1 MLNQKL
7 AVESSQK
14 IHANCL
20 ITSAIQN
27 FCTSRLSNDL
37 STTGGI
43 VMNKK
48 ILTLAVL
55 SLLASS
61 SAWAQSSLTLYGNI
75 DGSVVSASGIG
86 AGKDRRT
93 SFGEGNWAPSVWGVQ
108 GTEDLGG
115 GMRAI
120 FQLEG
125 GYNAGTGAIAN
136 GGTTGVFSRLANVGI
151 SGSFGTVKAGLN
163 LSPFIDAYTSVLG
176 LAGNNFYVPALQM
189 HRAGT
194 VLNSANVSVPAYTGG
209 TDADPGFATTGGFF
223 IPNSVAYSLPSE
235 VVGGLRGNVL
245 YSFGG
250 VAGSFSRNRFMSAN
264 AGYAFGELNVVAA
277 ISDRDEQ
284 YRQWLVGAS
293 IPVGSVKLAA
303 NYVRFHPETG
313 DSSQTYVLGA
323 ETQLIPSTRIGINYA
338 HNSGPGNPS
347 IINLS
352 TVYSLS
358 KSTHLYAAFNR
369 ATDGIPSSYSG
380 SDATLTQPGT
390 SNAVIVGLQ
399 KSF

>member
-1 MLNQKL
+1 
-7 AVESSQK
+7 
-14 IHANCL
+14 
-20 ITSAIQN
+20 
-27 FCTSRLSNDL
+27 
-37 STTGGI
+37 
-43 VMNKK
+43 MNKK
-48 ILTLAVL
+48 ILTLAML

-115 GMRAI
+115 GMRAL

-136 GGTTGVFSRLANVGI
+136 GGTTGVFSRLANVGV

-194 VLNSANVSVPAYTGG
+194 VLNSASVSVPAYTGG

-223 IPNSVAYSLPSE
+223 IPNSVTYSLPSD
-235 VVGGLRGNVL
+235 VLGGLRGNVL

-250 VAGSFSRNRFMSAN
+250 TAGSFSRNRFMSGN
-264 AGYAFGELNVVAA
+264 VGYAFGELNVVAA
-277 ISDRDEQ
+277 VSDRDAQ
-284 YRQWLVGAS
+284 YRQWLLGAS

-303 NYVRFHPETG
+303 NYVQFHPETG

-358 KSTHLYAAFNR
+358 KTTHLYAAFNR
-369 ATDGIPSSYSG
+369 ATDGIPSSYSAIVDSG

-399 KSF
+399 KNF